1 MTEKR
6 NTGPE
11 ADREG
16 AALWARARDPWRKGV
31 AAPAEP
37 DPLTLA
43 AYLEGRLDEAAAAP
57 VEAWM
62 VADPE
67 ALDSVLSA
75 RAALAEAPP
84 EVPRHVTARA
94 RHIVCGRAGRVTPSR
109 SGGALFG
116 WFTGIL
122 RPAVWAGATAAVL
135 LASVSGFELG
145 RAGVENLAALD
156 AAVAADVR
164 LVMGPSGPELL

>member
-6 NTGPE
+6 NTGAE

-16 AALWARARDPWRKGV
+16 AALWARARGSWREGV
-31 AAPAEP
+31 AASAEP
-37 DPLTLA
+37 DPMTLA

-62 VADPE
+62 AADPE

-75 RAALAEAPP
+75 RAALAETPP
-84 EVPRHVTARA
+84 EVPRHVAARA
-94 RHIVCGRAGRVTPSR
+94 RDIVRGRTGRATRAGA
-109 SGGALFG
+109 GGALLG
-116 WFTGIL
+116 WFTGVL